1 MAQYAISQEGAEAMR
16 RLSVDITSSIDGIEQ
31 ATATLKSQI
40 MGYMDELG
48 VYGLDI
54 WAMTLQIDGILED
67 KKDALVGLAEKVS
80 QKSDEIMELIGLN
93 SSSSSAGYSSASGSS
108 VDGVQDI
115 TEIAGWLKEINPN
128 FHNPFLPPGKNPYH
142 VNCGSC
148 AFAVESRFLG
158 RDDAVAS
165 AQNIGTDAG
174 MESVTG
180 KHCVYMSPTDIEQIL
195 INMGQG
201 SHLICGINRHP
212 TPFGRPQA
220 GHWFNAYYDGN
231 KVYTIDGQSGKVY
244 DWPHDYGNVSE
255 WCALV

>member
-1 MAQYAISQEGAEAMR
+1 MAKYAISQEGADAMR
-16 RLSVDITSSIDGIEQ
+16 RLSIDITSSIEGIEQ
-31 ATATLKSQI
+31 STATLKSQI

-93 SSSSSAGYSSASGSS
+93 SSSSSSGYSSASGPS
-108 VDGVQDI
+108 VGGVQEI

-128 FHNPFLPPGKNPYH
+128 FHNPFLPPRKNPYH

-174 MESVTG
+174 MESATG
-180 KHCVYMSPTDIEQIL
+180 KRCAYMSPTDIEQIL
-195 INMGQG
+195 MNKGPG

-212 TPFGRPQA
+212 TPFGRTQA

>member
-1 MAQYAISQEGAEAMR
+1 MAKYAISQEGAEAMQ
-16 RLSVDITSSIDGIEQ
+16 RLSENIKSSVVGIEQ
-31 ATATLKSQI
+31 STATLKSQI

-54 WAMTLQIDGILED
+54 WKMTFQINGILED

-93 SSSSSAGYSSASGSS
+93 SSSVGYSSASESG
-108 VDGVQDI
+108 VDRVQNI
-115 TEIAGWLKEINPN
+115 TEIVGWLKEINPK

-158 RDDAVAS
+158 RDDVVAS

-174 MESVTG
+174 MESATG
-180 KHCVYMSPTDIEQIL
+180 KHCIYMPPTDIEQIL
-195 INMGQG
+195 INMGAG

-255 WCALV
+255 WCVLV